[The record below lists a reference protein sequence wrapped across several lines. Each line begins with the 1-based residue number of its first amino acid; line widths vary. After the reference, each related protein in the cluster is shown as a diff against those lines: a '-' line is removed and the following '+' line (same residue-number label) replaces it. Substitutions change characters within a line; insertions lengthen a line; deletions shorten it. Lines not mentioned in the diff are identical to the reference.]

1 MNETSNRLR
10 VAIGF
15 FVLASLIALAV
26 LITLFGGFPS
36 YLRPAETYTIIFD
49 NAQGVAPGTPVLRS
63 GVRIG
68 EVRSVQLDNETGK
81 VRVVIAIDE
90 GYTLRKG
97 DRATLTRN
105 LLGGDTS
112 IAFVPPD
119 DPRKVDATSV
129 EPGAELPGSR
139 APDASRLLE
148 KTANLVVP
156 AQETLDEMRKFV
168 AQMNRMTPLM
178 EQTLTEY
185 RELGKTGNKIAPKIG
200 ESNEELRELIRS
212 ARQAVPELRK
222 TNDAIRTLA
231 QNTNAAVPELRK
243 TNALVQDLLRT
254 AQKMAPELERTN
266 EEARQAIRTWGRVG
280 ERASVLLQANEE
292 KITKSLEQLQR
303 ALTQANELLSKD
315 NINDVRAIVKNSRLA
330 SERFESIA
338 RGADEAL
345 RDSRLALNQLTQ
357 TMRRLDTVLIDLQKA
372 TVPFGERS
380 PGILKNLDESAAQL
394 KSTLAD
400 FRDLMRV
407 AARSDGTVQRLLG
420 DPALYNNINDAA
432 CMVKH
437 LMPRIDRALR
447 DVEIFADRIAR
458 HPELLGVR
466 GAIRPGS
473 GLKEAPSSVFPWGPL
488 PHP

>member
-1 MNETSNRLR
+1 MNDSGNRLR
-10 VAIGF
+10 VAVGF

-36 YLRPAETYTIIFD
+36 SLRPAETYTIIFD

-68 EVRSVQLDNETGK
+68 EVRAVKLDNETGK

-97 DRATLTRN
+97 DRATLSRN

-119 DPRKVDATSV
+119 DPRKADATPV
-129 EPGAELPGSR
+129 EPGAEMPGAR
-139 APDASRLLE
+139 APDAGRLLE
-148 KTANLVVP
+148 KTADLVVP
-156 AQETLDEMRKFV
+156 AQETLEEMRKFT
-168 AQMNRMTPLM
+168 AQLNRMTPLL

-185 RELGKTGNKIAPKIG
+185 RDLGKAGNKIVPKIDQTS
-200 ESNEELRELIRS
+200 EDLRELIRS
-212 ARQAVPELRK
+212 ARQVVPELRK
-222 TNDAIRTLA
+222 TNEEIRTLA

-243 TNALVQDLLRT
+243 TNALVQDLIRT
-254 AQKMAPELERTN
+254 AQKMAPELSRTN
-266 EEARQAIRTWGRVG
+266 EEAQQAIRIWGRVG
-280 ERASVLLQANEE
+280 ERTSVLLQTNEA
-292 KITKSLEQLQR
+292 KFTKSLEQLQQ
-303 ALTQANELLSKD
+303 ALTQANKLLSDD
-315 NINDVRAIVKNSRLA
+315 NVKDVRATVRNTRIA
-330 SERFESIA
+330 SERFESIV

-345 RDSRLALNQLTQ
+345 RDSKIALGQLTQ
-357 TMRRLDTVLIDLQKA
+357 TMRRLDGVMLDLQK
-372 TVPFGERS
+372 VSGSFGQRW
-380 PGILKNLDESAAQL
+380 PGILKNIDESSTQL
-394 KSTLAD
+394 NRTLAD
-400 FRDLMRV
+400 LRELMRV

-437 LMPRIDRALR
+437 ILPRVDRALR

-458 HPELLGVR
+458 HPELLGIG